1 MYGREFGLHP
11 SEWEATGGLRAEN
24 WPDIFGVCGVFL
36 FFVFFFLR
44 LPWILCIK
52 KKTEGGKSR
61 NREGS

>member
-1 MYGREFGLHP
+1 MCGREFGLHP

-36 FFVFFFLR
+36 FFLCVCVFFLR

-52 KKTEGGKSR
+52 KK
-61 NREGS
+61 N